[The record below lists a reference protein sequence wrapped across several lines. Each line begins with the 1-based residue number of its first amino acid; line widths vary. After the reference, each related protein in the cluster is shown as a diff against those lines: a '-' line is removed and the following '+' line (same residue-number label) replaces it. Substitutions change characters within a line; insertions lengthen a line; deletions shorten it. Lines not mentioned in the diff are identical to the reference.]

1 MTEAD
6 ILRIMEG
13 LHCSREEAIEVLQD
27 DEAIDHGE
35 NLFELTPE
43 QKKQVKMPEMQEVI
57 NAQNLYRENVKLT
70 KQKEQF
76 LRLVKPLLQSCRQ
89 LSQK

>member
-13 LHCSREEAIEVLQD
+13 LHCSREEAVEVLQD

-35 NLFELTPE
+35 NLLSLLPNR
-43 QKKQVKMPEMQEVI
+43 KKQVKTPEMQEVI

-70 KQKEQF
+70 KQKEQS
-76 LRLVKPLLQSCRQ
+76 LQLVKLLLQSYRQ

>member
-35 NLFELTPE
+35 NLLSLLPN
-43 QKKQVKMPEMQEVI
+43 KKSK
-57 NAQNLYRENVKLT
+57 
-70 KQKEQF
+70 
-76 LRLVKPLLQSCRQ
+76 
-89 LSQK
+89 